1 MGHRQLGLSA
11 ILGFTWSPTPG
22 AALKVSS
29 PSPAQT
35 DPGRPPARR
44 ALTGLPQLPE
54 PIEHFLQAGV
64 IGAGLPR
71 VGQSGT
77 DAGQQP
83 GARTAHGAAT
93 PGWHGGGPGVGLP
106 VTKGDCVTAVGRKA
120 SVAKAGHA
128 PCLLLTSDKR
138 FLTQIKPFRL
148 SRAWPG
154 PALFD
159 SCPSWPLGGTRAPQ
173 HGLQPP
179 RQAPAGVRALPH
191 AQSSLRRRTLGPGAS
206 LSRGLVA
213 MATTTR
219 KCPEL
224 GAMAWG
230 RSRRPLRPPASY
242 GPRGR
247 RGGRGGGAGKERA
260 ARGGEQPGYGAAC
273 GAAAEHGALRI
284 VRPMK

>member
-1 MGHRQLGLSA
+1 MAAAQGAMGHRQLELSA

-29 PSPAQT
+29 RSPPQT

-159 SCPSWPLGGTRAPQ
+159 SCPSWPLGGIRAPQ

-179 RQAPAGVRALPH
+179 RQAPG
-191 AQSSLRRRTLGPGAS
+191 GCEGAAP
-206 LSRGLVA
+206 R
-213 MATTTR
+213 
-219 KCPEL
+219 PEL
-224 GAMAWG
+224 TAQAHARPRSLVVAWSRCYGYHNPEVPRAGRHGLRSVPPPPEAARQLWPAGAA
-230 RSRRPLRPPASY
+230 RRP
-242 GPRGR
+242 R
-247 RGGRGGGAGKERA
+247 RGSW
-260 ARGGEQPGYGAAC
+260 
-273 GAAAEHGALRI
+273 
-284 VRPMK
+284 